1 MRIYM
6 ENVKYVKKLIE
17 QSASYEISKFKDNK
31 IQDSHV
37 PYEGSPKKHP
47 TDDNILI
54 LLTDPFSRRSS
65 FYEFS
70 IESIGSIE
78 ELGTISSE
86 DGSNAYMIRVWI
98 RKGMTALKTEPFI
111 VD

>member
-1 MRIYM
+1 MDD
-6 ENVKYVKKLIE
+6 VKYIKKLIQ
-17 QSASYEISKFKDNK
+17 QSDSFEISTIRDIKLK
-31 IQDSHV
+31 DSHI
-37 PYEGSPKKHP
+37 PYEGTPKKHP

-70 IESIGSIE
+70 IESIGNIE

-86 DGSNAYMIRVWI
+86 DGDSAYMIRVWI